1 MRTITVKLPTGL
13 ATRLEARVRRRGAAL
28 SDVVRQALEDYLDRE
43 GDAAPGS
50 CLERVADLAG
60 SLAGPSDLASNRR
73 HLRGY
78 GRS

>member
-13 ATRLEARVRRRGAAL
+13 AARLHARVMRRGIPI
-28 SDVVRQALEDYLDRE
+28 SEVVRRALEEYLESE
-43 GDAAPGS
+43 GEAARGS

-60 SLAGPSDLASNRR
+60 SLTGPSDLASNRR

>member
-1 MRTITVKLPTGL
+1 MRTITVKLPRGL
-13 ATRLEARVRRRGAAL
+13 AARLQARVKKRGIAL
-28 SDVVRQALEDYLDRE
+28 SAIVRQALEDHLDRE
-43 GDAAPGS
+43 GEAAPGS
-50 CLERVADLAG
+50 CLERIADLAG